1 MKMTSAWRPPGHARA
16 TWRRLL
22 PTRAPT
28 ASAFCG
34 VARGWPQLCT
44 RTALSRRGAHGVPGS
59 VSQSQGADRAT
70 AQAAEVKAGK
80 TTQTMTPLDALWAS
94 HTDSEATRC
103 RMHRRR
109 TGRGCASCAH
119 AMAISRAGVRS
130 LFAFQKATISARPQ
144 QDRPQ
149 TQLHVCAH
157 AHVMCISA
165 GNISAWFRCLGA
177 CPTQSPGKPL
187 LGPDV
192 RPDHQALVPPPPGL
206 RRLPPRRPRPVV
218 ALPRP
223 RPLLPHARC
232 AVPSRLRL
240 LAGAFFQD
248 HRRFNSTINGLDDSP
263 IACSEARR
271 SSATRAEINAQTDSR
286 GDRYR
291 STDAPSRTGS
301 QNKH

>member
-1 MKMTSAWRPPGHARA
+1 MSNAPPQDGAWLRVVRPRHGHLSGWRSLSLRLPKGDDLSQTSARSPAN
-16 TWRRLL
+16 
-22 PTRAPT
+22 T
-28 ASAFCG
+28 AAC
-34 VARGWPQLCT
+34 LCT
-44 RTALSRRGAHGVPGS
+44 CACHVHL
-59 VSQSQGADRAT
+59 
-70 AQAAEVKAGK
+70 
-80 TTQTMTPLDALWAS
+80 
-94 HTDSEATRC
+94 
-103 RMHRRR
+103 
-109 TGRGCASCAH
+109 GR
-119 AMAISRAGVRS
+119 
-130 LFAFQKATISARPQ
+130 
-144 QDRPQ
+144 
-149 TQLHVCAH
+149 
-157 AHVMCISA
+157 
-165 GNISAWFRCLGA
+165 NISAWFRCLGA
-177 CPTQSPGKPL
+177 CPAQSPGKPL

-240 LAGAFFQD
+240 LPGAFFQD

>member
-1 MKMTSAWRPPGHARA
+1 MTSAWRPPGHAHA

-44 RTALSRRGAHGVPGS
+44 RTALSRRGAHGVPGA

-80 TTQTMTPLDALWAS
+80 PTQTMTPLDALWAS
-94 HTDSEATRC
+94 HTDEATRC

-165 GNISAWFRCLGA
+165 ATSRLGSDASGHARPNPQANRSWDPMSDQIIKHWCRLHRGFAVFRPDGLGQSWHYRGRGPSFHTRVARCLHA
-177 CPTQSPGKPL
+177 CGCCQVHS
-187 LGPDV
+187 
-192 RPDHQALVPPPPGL
+192 
-206 RRLPPRRPRPVV
+206 
-218 ALPRP
+218 
-223 RPLLPHARC
+223 
-232 AVPSRLRL
+232 SRTI
-240 LAGAFFQD
+240 AAS
-248 HRRFNSTINGLDDSP
+248 FNSTINGLDDSP

-271 SSATRAEINAQTDSR
+271 KAQRGAADAIATGQS
-286 GDRYR
+286 
-291 STDAPSRTGS
+291 PSDFL
-301 QNKH
+301 